1 MNSNTSLAQDIST
14 LYNNWLATNFN
25 EEMDTNPFQPILEDD
40 MDIIH
45 DFDMYDYLEESY
57 EYSNAFDDEMF
68 SEEPNIDLYS
78 DDEEE
83 FDFVE

>member
-25 EEMDTNPFQPILEDD
+25 EEMDTNPFQPSLEDD
-40 MDIIH
+40 MDIIL
-45 DFDMYDYLEESY
+45 DFDPYDYLEESY

-68 SEEPNIDLYS
+68 SEAPNLELYS
-78 DDEEE
+78 EDEEE

>member
-25 EEMDTNPFQPILEDD
+25 EEMNTNPFQPSLEDD

-45 DFDMYDYLEESY
+45 DFDTYDYLEESF
-57 EYSNAFDDEMF
+57 EYTNTFDDEMF